1 VSWDPLEYDPDELG
15 GYRLS
20 GRLGAGGMG
29 RVYLAFTSAGR
40 PVALKVLRPELG
52 DDAEFRARFR
62 QEITA
67 ARRVSGLYTAQVLDA
82 DPDGSPPWLVTAY
95 VPGPSL
101 SQAVSGHGPWPEQ
114 SVLLLVAGVAEA
126 LQAIHAVGLVHRDL
140 KPSNVLLAADGPRV
154 IDFGIAR
161 AIQEPGLTRTGMLVG
176 SPQFISPEQAQGGAV
191 TAAADVFALGA
202 LAAYAATGRPSFGT
216 GDGTAVLY
224 RVLHQDPD
232 LSGCSDRLLA
242 VIGPCL
248 AKDPTARP
256 APAQVIEQC
265 RALVPPRTLVFT
277 QSWLPPAT
285 AADLGSHA
293 APGAVA
299 APHPQLAPAGVPAYR
314 DGEPTL
320 PRTLR
325 ETGRSRRAA
334 GPRGRRRMP
343 RTALAALLAA
353 GVLVAAGA
361 LYGLAAAAFH
371 GHSPSTDDAAGH
383 PDGAVPG
390 RAARPER
397 HRDDA
402 ATSDSCLVGTWL
414 MTTEGN
420 RLPDGQYETYT
431 GGGGAVTF
439 LADGVTRTDYG
450 HGTTQSTT
458 VDGVTWTYVYVG
470 SIAGRYSTSHGMLRL
485 RDMSGQVTATEF
497 RDGVYYG
504 SSSPAIASAP
514 LPYTC
519 SAETLRLSAPGG
531 FTDLLTRK
539 S

>member
-1 VSWDPLEYDPDELG
+1 VSWDPLGYDPDELG
-15 GYRLS
+15 GYRLR

-29 RVYLAFTSAGR
+29 QVYLAFTSAGR

-52 DDAEFRARFR
+52 DDPEFRARFR

-67 ARRVSGLYTAQVLDA
+67 ARRVSGLYTAPVLDA

-101 SQAVSGHGPWPEQ
+101 SQAVSGHGPWPEE
-114 SVLLLVAGVAEA
+114 SILLLVAGVAEA

-176 SPQFISPEQAQGGAV
+176 SPQFISPEQVQGGAL
-191 TAAADVFALGA
+191 TPAADVFALGA
-202 LAAYAATGRPSFGT
+202 LAVFAATGRPPFGT
-216 GDGTAVLY
+216 GDAAAVLY
-224 RVLHQDPD
+224 RVLHQDPG
-232 LSGCSDRLLA
+232 LSGCSGQLLT

-256 APAQVIEQC
+256 SPAQVIEQC
-265 RALVPPRTLVFT
+265 RALVPSRTLVFT
-277 QSWLPPAT
+277 QSWLPPAI

-293 APGAVA
+293 APGTLA
-299 APHPQLAPAGVPAYR
+299 APHPQVASADASAYR
-314 DGEPTL
+314 DGGPTL
-320 PRTLR
+320 SRTQL

-334 GPRGRRRMP
+334 RPEKHRRMP
-343 RTALAALLAA
+343 RTALAATVAA
-353 GVLVAAGA
+353 GVLATALV
-361 LYGLAAAAFH
+361 LYGLAAGAFH
-371 GHSPSTDDAAGH
+371 SDSPSTNDAA
-383 PDGAVPG
+383 V
-390 RAARPER
+390 
-397 HRDDA
+397 
-402 ATSDSCLVGTWL
+402 SDQCLVGTWL

-431 GGGGAVTF
+431 GGGAAVTF
-439 LADGVTRTDYG
+439 LASGVVRTDYG

-470 SIAGRYSTSHGMLRL
+470 SIAGRYSTSKGTLRL
-485 RDMSGQVTATEF
+485 RDMSGHVASTEL
-497 RDGVYYG
+497 RDGMYY
-504 SSSPAIASAP
+504 SSSSFSAITSAP
-514 LPYTC
+514 QPYTC
-519 SAETLRLSAPGG
+519 SAQTLRLSAPGG